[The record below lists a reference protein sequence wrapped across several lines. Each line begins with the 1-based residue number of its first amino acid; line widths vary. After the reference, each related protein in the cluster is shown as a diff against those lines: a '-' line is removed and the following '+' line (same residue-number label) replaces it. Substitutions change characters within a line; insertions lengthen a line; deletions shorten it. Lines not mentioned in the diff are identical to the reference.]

1 MTLVKLNN
9 MEIKFKPNIVVA
21 YNKIRKVIES
31 CKTEEHLD
39 GAKNMVKTF
48 SEMFDENKD
57 LIKDLYSQLLIK
69 KIIISS

>member
-1 MTLVKLNN
+1 
-9 MEIKFKPNIVVA
+9 MEIKFKPNIIVA
-21 YNKIRKVIES
+21 YNKIGKVIQS
-31 CKTEEHLD
+31 CKTKEHLN